1 MFIPIRDDAPTVRTP
16 YVTIALMFING
27 LIFLYM
33 ISQGNAG
40 FRYLTV
46 QYGYIPFELTHSVE
60 LTPQSPASVFLTM
73 FTSMFMHGGLWHL
86 LGNMLFLWI
95 FGNNIEDYFG
105 SVRFIIFYIVSGLA
119 AIALY
124 TIFTPDNQ
132 IPLIGASG
140 AIAGV
145 MGAYMVLHARAR
157 ITVLIFFFIITFVH
171 LPAKMVLGIWFM
183 IQLFMALVGSSSGGG
198 VAWLAHVGGFGFGYL
213 LLRLLVKWRGKGIGP
228 GGDQRVYRV
237 HW

>member
-16 YVTIALMFING
+16 YVTVALMFLNG

-33 ISQGNAG
+33 ISQGKTG
-40 FRYLTV
+40 FQYLTY

-60 LTPQSPASVFLTM
+60 VTPELPASVFFTM
-73 FTSMFMHGGLWHL
+73 FSSMFMHGGFLHL
-86 LGNMLFLWI
+86 IGNMLFLWI

-105 SVRFIIFYIVSGLA
+105 SVRFIFFYLISGLA

-124 TIFTPDNQ
+124 TVFSPDNQ
-132 IPLIGASG
+132 IPLVGASG

-145 MGAYMVLHARAR
+145 MGAYMVLHARAK
-157 ITVLIFFFIITFVH
+157 ITVLIIFFFITFVH
-171 LPAKMVLGIWFM
+171 LPAKIVLGVWFLL
-183 IQLFMALVGSSSGGG
+183 QLFMSLAGSNSGGG
-198 VAWLAHVGGFGFGYL
+198 VAWLAHVGGFAFGYVV
-213 LLRLLVKWRGKGIGP
+213 LRLLVKWRGKGIGP
-228 GGDQRVYRV
+228 DGDQRVYRV